1 MERPD
6 GKAGTRN
13 RSDCLKRRGKNRDGQ
28 RNGLRYAQKN
38 CLRNGR
44 AGVCLLVFLMLSVP
58 AAALMPAGGLVAE
71 AEESTETET
80 AGASLSEEEKKLL
93 EETARL
99 LEEGNPG
106 SEEEIRDALN
116 EAEERLGIA
125 LTDAQKEKLS
135 SLLEKVSG
143 SGTGSEE
150 ILDKVE
156 SLYET
161 YGEELVEDT
170 LREKL
175 VEPVQE
181 AAAEKTESVLK
192 EFFRTMGETIQEF
205 FSNLFS

>member
-1 MERPD
+1 M
-6 GKAGTRN
+6 
-13 RSDCLKRRGKNRDGQ
+13 
-28 RNGLRYAQKN
+28 
-38 CLRNGR
+38 
-44 AGVCLLVFLMLSVP
+44 
-58 AAALMPAGGLVAE
+58 AE

-135 SLLEKVSG
+135 SILEKVNG
-143 SGTGSEE
+143 SGIGSEE
-150 ILDKVE
+150 ILDKIE

-175 VEPVQE
+175 VEPVRE
-181 AAAEKTESVLK
+181 AAAEQTESVLR

>member
-1 MERPD
+1 
-6 GKAGTRN
+6 
-13 RSDCLKRRGKNRDGQ
+13 
-28 RNGLRYAQKN
+28 
-38 CLRNGR
+38 
-44 AGVCLLVFLMLSVP
+44 
-58 AAALMPAGGLVAE
+58 MPAGGLVAE

-135 SLLEKVSG
+135 SILEKVNG
-143 SGTGSEE
+143 SGIGSEE
-150 ILDKVE
+150 ILDKIE

-175 VEPVQE
+175 VEPVRE
-181 AAAEKTESVLK
+181 AAAEKTESVLR

>member
-1 MERPD
+1 M
-6 GKAGTRN
+6 
-13 RSDCLKRRGKNRDGQ
+13 
-28 RNGLRYAQKN
+28 
-38 CLRNGR
+38 
-44 AGVCLLVFLMLSVP
+44 
-58 AAALMPAGGLVAE
+58 AE

-135 SLLEKVSG
+135 SLLEKVNG
-143 SGTGSEE
+143 SGIGSEE
-150 ILDKVE
+150 ILDKIE

-175 VEPVQE
+175 VEPVRE
-181 AAAEKTESVLK
+181 AAAEKTESVLR

>member
-1 MERPD
+1 M
-6 GKAGTRN
+6 
-13 RSDCLKRRGKNRDGQ
+13 
-28 RNGLRYAQKN
+28 
-38 CLRNGR
+38 
-44 AGVCLLVFLMLSVP
+44 
-58 AAALMPAGGLVAE
+58 AE

-135 SLLEKVSG
+135 SLLEKVNG
-143 SGTGSEE
+143 SGIGSEE
-150 ILDKVE
+150 ILDKIE

>member
-1 MERPD
+1 M
-6 GKAGTRN
+6 
-13 RSDCLKRRGKNRDGQ
+13 
-28 RNGLRYAQKN
+28 
-38 CLRNGR
+38 
-44 AGVCLLVFLMLSVP
+44 
-58 AAALMPAGGLVAE
+58 AE

-135 SLLEKVSG
+135 SLLEKVNG
-143 SGTGSEE
+143 SGIGSEE
-150 ILDKVE
+150 ILDKIE

-161 YGEELVEDT
+161 YGGELVEDT

-175 VEPVQE
+175 VEPVRE
-181 AAAEKTESVLK
+181 AAAEKTESVLR

>member
-1 MERPD
+1 M
-6 GKAGTRN
+6 
-13 RSDCLKRRGKNRDGQ
+13 
-28 RNGLRYAQKN
+28 
-38 CLRNGR
+38 
-44 AGVCLLVFLMLSVP
+44 
-58 AAALMPAGGLVAE
+58 AE

-116 EAEERLGIA
+116 EAEERLGIT

-150 ILDKVE
+150 ILDKIE

>member
-1 MERPD
+1 M
-6 GKAGTRN
+6 
-13 RSDCLKRRGKNRDGQ
+13 
-28 RNGLRYAQKN
+28 
-38 CLRNGR
+38 
-44 AGVCLLVFLMLSVP
+44 
-58 AAALMPAGGLVAE
+58 AE

>member
-1 MERPD
+1 M
-6 GKAGTRN
+6 
-13 RSDCLKRRGKNRDGQ
+13 
-28 RNGLRYAQKN
+28 
-38 CLRNGR
+38 
-44 AGVCLLVFLMLSVP
+44 
-58 AAALMPAGGLVAE
+58 AE
-71 AEESTETET
+71 AEESAETET

-150 ILDKVE
+150 ILDKIE

>member
-1 MERPD
+1 M
-6 GKAGTRN
+6 
-13 RSDCLKRRGKNRDGQ
+13 
-28 RNGLRYAQKN
+28 
-38 CLRNGR
+38 
-44 AGVCLLVFLMLSVP
+44 
-58 AAALMPAGGLVAE
+58 AE

-150 ILDKVE
+150 ILDKIE

-175 VEPVQE
+175 VEPVRE
-181 AAAEKTESVLK
+181 AAAEKTESVLR

>member
-1 MERPD
+1 M
-6 GKAGTRN
+6 
-13 RSDCLKRRGKNRDGQ
+13 
-28 RNGLRYAQKN
+28 
-38 CLRNGR
+38 
-44 AGVCLLVFLMLSVP
+44 
-58 AAALMPAGGLVAE
+58 
-71 AEESTETET
+71 
-80 AGASLSEEEKKLL
+80 
-93 EETARL
+93 
-99 LEEGNPG
+99 EEGNPG

-135 SLLEKVSG
+135 SLLEKVNG
-143 SGTGSEE
+143 SGIGSEE
-150 ILDKVE
+150 ILDKIE

-175 VEPVQE
+175 VEPVRE
-181 AAAEKTESVLK
+181 AAAEKTESVLR

>member
-1 MERPD
+1 
-6 GKAGTRN
+6 
-13 RSDCLKRRGKNRDGQ
+13 
-28 RNGLRYAQKN
+28 
-38 CLRNGR
+38 
-44 AGVCLLVFLMLSVP
+44 
-58 AAALMPAGGLVAE
+58 MPAGGLVAE

-135 SLLEKVSG
+135 SLLEKVNG
-143 SGTGSEE
+143 SGIGSEE
-150 ILDKVE
+150 ILDKIE

-175 VEPVQE
+175 VEPVRE
-181 AAAEKTESVLK
+181 AAAEKTESVLR